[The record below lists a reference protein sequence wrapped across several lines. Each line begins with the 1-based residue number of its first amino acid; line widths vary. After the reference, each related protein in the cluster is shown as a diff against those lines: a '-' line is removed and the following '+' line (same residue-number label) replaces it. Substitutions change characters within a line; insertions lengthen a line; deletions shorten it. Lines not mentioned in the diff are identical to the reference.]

1 MDPEAGTPTG
11 PETRSAVPS
20 ARGSR
25 TQLSD
30 LEAQLE
36 EERLLIDKWRRLREQ
51 GKKLRIE
58 EERLEQQTVNRDVFP
73 PGHQQS
79 AHAGRAAGATR

>member
-1 MDPEAGTPTG
+1 MEAGTPTG
-11 PETRSAVPS
+11 HETRSAVAS

-58 EERLEQQTVNRDVFP
+58 EERLEQQTVHRDVFP

-79 AHAGRAAGATR
+79 DDVGRSSQT